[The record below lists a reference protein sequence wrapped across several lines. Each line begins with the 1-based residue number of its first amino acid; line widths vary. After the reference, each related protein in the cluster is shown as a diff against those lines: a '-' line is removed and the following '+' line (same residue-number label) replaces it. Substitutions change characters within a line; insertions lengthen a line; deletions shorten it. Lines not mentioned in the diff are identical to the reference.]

1 MKHSESDRF
10 GSAAWADPHSLQAA
24 GLIADRGLRIGHV
37 GFAPLALDSDAPM
50 LTIGGAGSGKQRD
63 LLTAAIALSPHRRMM
78 ILDPRGELAAVTLH
92 NFARTGSY
100 AYCWNPLHLHGL
112 PHHPCNPLDLLRAD
126 SPTLVSDCK
135 FIAEGLVPLPPGYG
149 NTYFLMRARGWAE
162 ALLRFL
168 AHCDGSVSFPALGEL
183 VDSIEG
189 DAETWGAALNLM
201 LNAPDPFLKR
211 VAAEIVTKQQEAPK
225 EFGAILGTLYNAL
238 GFLDDPLAREA
249 LSADGFSLSELVRAD
264 RCASV
269 FLNIPAEFLSIWSP
283 LIRVFF
289 TVAMLVKGRAP
300 AAPRLHLIVD
310 EAGQLGSF
318 EALLRAFTYGRGA
331 GVRAWAIFQDAGQI
345 KRNFGD
351 SALQSFIGSAQLR
364 QFFGVRDYETA
375 KLVSDMLGA
384 QTLHHTDTRQNNT
397 DRHAKRAAILK
408 LFTGADSMEA
418 ALGFVHH
425 RRAGRIPAGK
435 ARALLA
441 PDEVLALREDQQ
453 ILFISGL
460 NLRPILANKYPF
472 YTRPELAGRYLPNP
486 YHPPADRVRI
496 TTATGMR
503 ELRVITAPVPP
514 SLAPLPQYHSGLCR
528 YVDGDPAFI
537 REFNT

>member
-1 MKHSESDRF
+1 MKHAEHDRF
-10 GSAAWADPHSLQAA
+10 GSAAWADPNSLQAA
-24 GLIADRGLRIGHV
+24 GLFAERGLRVGHL
-37 GFAPLALDSDAPM
+37 GFAPLSLDSDAPM

-78 ILDPRGELAAVTLH
+78 ILDPRGELAAVTMH

-100 AYCWNPLHLHGL
+100 AYCWNPLRLHGL

-126 SPTLVSDCK
+126 SPTLVSDTK

-149 NTYFLMRARGWAE
+149 NTYLLMRARGWAE

-168 AHCDGSVSFPALGEL
+168 ALRDGSVSFPALGAL
-183 VDSIEG
+183 IDAVEG
-189 DAETWGAALNLM
+189 DPEAWGAALTLM

-225 EFGAILGTLYNAL
+225 EFGAILGALYNAL
-238 GFLDDPLAREA
+238 GFLDDPLARAA
-249 LSADGFSLSELVRAD
+249 LSAEGFSLSELVRAEP
-264 RCASV
+264 CTSV

-289 TVAMLVKGRAP
+289 TVPMLVKGRAP

-310 EAGQLGSF
+310 EAGQ
-318 EALLRAFTYGRGA
+318 
-331 GVRAWAIFQDAGQI
+331 I

-351 SALQSFIGSAQLR
+351 SALQSFIGSAQVR
-364 QFFGVRDYETA
+364 QFFGVLDVETA
-375 KLVSDMLGA
+375 KLVSDMLGSE
-384 QTLHHTDTRQNNT
+384 TLHHTDTRQNNT
-397 DRHAKRAAILK
+397 DRHAKRAAILR
-408 LFTGADSMEA
+408 LFTGADPMEA

-425 RRAGRIPAGK
+425 RRAGGIPAGK
-435 ARALLA
+435 ARALLS

-453 ILFISGL
+453 VLFISGL

-486 YHPPADRVRI
+486 YHPPADRVRVA
-496 TTATGMR
+496 TAKGMR
-503 ELRVITAPVPP
+503 DLRVITAPVPP
-514 SLAPLPQYHSGLCR
+514 SLAPLPQYHSGFCR
-528 YVDGDPAFI
+528 YVEGDPAFI
-537 REFNT
+537 REFST